1 MLRREV
7 PPEGTAAYAREVER
21 LGFDEL
27 WLVEDCFFAAGVAP
41 AAVALAAT
49 STLTVGIGVQ
59 PAVMRNAATAAMELS
74 ALTRMFPGRVLPG
87 FGHGVADWM
96 RQIGAFPSSQLAAL
110 GETTSAVRALLRGE
124 RVDVAG
130 KHVHLDG
137 VQLEFPPAQVPPISL
152 GVRGPKS
159 LALSGRVADGT
170 VLTEWSTPAYV
181 RQARERIDAGRAE
194 VGRTDEHRLTIYAYW
209 AADPDAL
216 RPVAAGLMSAE
227 LDGQLA
233 VAGLR
238 DDVVALRSR
247 FPEPD
252 AFAAAVP
259 EEWFHALT
267 ACGEHAASYV
277 ESLYDAGAASVVLMP
292 MAEDPA
298 TALHQ
303 LADARRE
310 LNRA

>member
-7 PPEGTAAYAREVER
+7 PPEGTVEYARAIER

-27 WLVEDCFFAAGVAP
+27 WLVEDCFFAAAVAP
-41 AAVALAAT
+41 AAAALAAT

-74 ALTRMFPGRVLPG
+74 ALIRMFPGRVLPG

-110 GETTSAVRALLRGE
+110 EETTSAVRALLRGE

-137 VQLEFPPAQVPPISL
+137 VQLEFPPARVPPVSL
-152 GVRGPKS
+152 GVRGPRS

-170 VLTEWSTPAYV
+170 VLTEWSTPGYV

-194 VGRTDEHRLTIYAYW
+194 AGRTDEHRLTVYAHW
-209 AADPDAL
+209 GSDPAAL
-216 RPVAAGLMSAE
+216 RGVAAGLASPE

-233 VAGLR
+233 AAGLR
-238 DDVVALRSR
+238 DEVAALRER
-247 FPEPD
+247 LPD
-252 AFAAAVP
+252 PAEFAAEVP
-259 EEWFHALT
+259 DEWFHALT
-267 ACGEHAASYV
+267 ACGSAAPAYV
-277 ESLYDAGAASVVLMP
+277 ESLYDAGATSVVLVP
-292 MAEDPA
+292 TAEDAA
-298 TALHQ
+298 TAVEQ
-303 LADARRE
+303 LAEARTALRG
-310 LNRA
+310 